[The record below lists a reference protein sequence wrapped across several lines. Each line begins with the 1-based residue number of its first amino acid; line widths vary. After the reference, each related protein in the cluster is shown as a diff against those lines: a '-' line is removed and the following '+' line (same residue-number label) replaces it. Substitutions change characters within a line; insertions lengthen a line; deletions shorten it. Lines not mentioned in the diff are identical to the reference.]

1 MDSVFESEKHLLNWL
16 EGVEAEMRQA
26 KIDYEKNAKVVA
38 YKEMFHGV
46 SIKMNKRSWR
56 SEKEYFKSVVSLVD
70 GKWQYTPL
78 LS

>member
-16 EGVEAEMRQA
+16 EGVETEMRQA

-38 YKEMFHGV
+38 YKEMFQGV

-78 LS
+78 LN

>member
-1 MDSVFESEKHLLNWL
+1 
-16 EGVEAEMRQA
+16 
-26 KIDYEKNAKVVA
+26 
-38 YKEMFHGV
+38 V

-78 LS
+78 LN